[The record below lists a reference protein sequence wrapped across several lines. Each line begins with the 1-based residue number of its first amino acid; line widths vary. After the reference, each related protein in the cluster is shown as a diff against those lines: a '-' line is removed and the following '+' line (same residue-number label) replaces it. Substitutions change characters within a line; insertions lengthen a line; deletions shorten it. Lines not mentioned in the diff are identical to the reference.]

1 VPSISRPRR
10 RPQDPQGPRGS
21 RSPHSWPPESL
32 HAKALRLAVQLTPFQ
47 RSLVARAGLPR
58 WLELPLP
65 FSPHPGRPLA
75 AARVLA
81 SAEYGLLEPV
91 PTLPGRPLAYQLTLL
106 GELVAGLWLT
116 AALCDVEPLPMAP
129 APLVPPFPPSH
140 SF

>member
-1 VPSISRPRR
+1 VSSLPRPRR
-10 RPQDPQGPRGS
+10 RPQGPHVRHPQ
-21 RSPHSWPPESL
+21 ESL

-47 RSLVARAGLPR
+47 RSLVARAGLPC
-58 WLELPLP
+58 WLNLPQP

-75 AARVLA
+75 AARALA

-91 PTLPGRPLAYQLTLL
+91 PTVPGMPLAYQLTLL

-116 AALCDVEPLPMAP
+116 AVLCDAELVATP
-129 APLVPPFPPSH
+129 APPFPPSR